1 MHDDAGVTS
10 DSRPS
15 HLCSARRRP
24 HSRRVHDRYGGLPG
38 GSRIAEVRGAPFE
51 TDVFEFPWGYL
62 AVFRDPDGNRLQL
75 REVLSDA

>member
-1 MHDDAGVTS
+1 MLKS
-10 DSRPS
+10 
-15 HLCSARRRP
+15 
-24 HSRRVHDRYGGLPG
+24 
-38 GSRIAEVRGAPFE
+38 RGAPFE